1 MTEEEAEA
9 VKQSNETIRAGR
21 TAKIEA
27 ITDKIGKFKRDFI
40 GAPIRKSLLAVQAG
54 AQSHQCE
61 IPYRGDEKYWITA
74 PEAASASFYIALN
87 FENE

>member
-1 MTEEEAEA
+1 MSEDEANA
-9 VKQSNETIRAGR
+9 VKQSNENIRAER
-21 TAKIEA
+21 NAKIEV

-54 AQSHQCE
+54 GQSHQCE
-61 IPYRGDEKYWITA
+61 IPYRRDEKYWITA

-87 FENE
+87 F

>member
-40 GAPIRKSLLAVQAG
+40 GAPIRKSLLAV
-54 AQSHQCE
+54 
-61 IPYRGDEKYWITA
+61 
-74 PEAASASFYIALN
+74 
-87 FENE
+87 